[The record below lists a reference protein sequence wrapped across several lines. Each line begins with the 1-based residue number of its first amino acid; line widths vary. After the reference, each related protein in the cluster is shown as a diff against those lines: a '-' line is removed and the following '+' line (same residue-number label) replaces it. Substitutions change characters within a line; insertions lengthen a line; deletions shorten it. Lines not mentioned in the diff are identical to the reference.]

1 MSNIYDLIIKNGNC
15 FINNN
20 LIQTDIGIKD
30 NQIIK
35 IGSIKEGG
43 AKVLDTKGL
52 TIIPGAIDTQVHFR
66 EPGNPDKEDLESGSK
81 AAIL

>member
-1 MSNIYDLIIKNGNC
+1 MSNIYDLIIKDGNC

-35 IGSIKEGG
+35 IKRYGTGM
-43 AKVLDTKGL
+43 V
-52 TIIPGAIDTQVHFR
+52 
-66 EPGNPDKEDLESGSK
+66 
-81 AAIL
+81 

>member
-1 MSNIYDLIIKNGNC
+1 MSNIYDLIIKDGNC

-35 IGSIKEGG
+35 IGSINEGIPAG
-43 AKVLDTKGL
+43 SVTK
-52 TIIPGAIDTQVHFR
+52 
-66 EPGNPDKEDLESGSK
+66 
-81 AAIL
+81 